1 VSTHLL
7 GIRHHGPGSARA
19 LVAAL
24 ERLEPSCVLI
34 EGPPD
39 ADGVISLVGHAE
51 MEPPIALMVYAT
63 EAPARAA
70 FYPFAV
76 YSPEWQ
82 AMRWAVARGVPVRFM
97 DLPQAHQLDA
107 ASFARGDAD
116 LDAEHDPVADDP
128 LGALARAAGYEDRE
142 LWWEQHVE
150 QRRDP
155 SGVFEAILE
164 AMTALREGRPVRDR
178 RERQREAYMR
188 RTMRAAEREGH
199 ACLAVVCGAWHA
211 PALNAKVSQKDD
223 DAALRGLPKTK
234 VTATWVPWSRGRL
247 ASKNGYGAGVRSPGW
262 YEHLWRSPSHVAERW
277 LTEVAR
283 LLRGEGLAAA
293 PGSVIEAVRLAE
305 ALAALRDRAMPGL
318 EELHEAT
325 RAVLTH
331 GSDAQLALI
340 RERLEIGRGLG
351 RVPPDAPMVPLAQD
365 VAAQQ
370 KTLRLKVSAEAKV
383 LDLDLR
389 NDTDRAR
396 SRLLHRLRLLDVEWG
411 STEEVQSAGTFKER
425 WTLQWD
431 PELALALVE
440 ASVHGNTVEV
450 AAGARGAELARRTDD
465 LAELTALLHR
475 VVLAELADAVDAA
488 LARVSAV
495 SAQAGDARALMKA
508 LPPLARAARWGT
520 VRGTAPERL
529 LPVLDVLFARVVVGL
544 PGACTSLDHDA
555 AHAVRTQL
563 DAVTG
568 ALRLLDRA
576 EPLLEW
582 HTLLLEMLG
591 QDVVHALV
599 RGACARLLLEA
610 GHLETAELARHA
622 QLALSPA
629 VEPARAAAWAEGVLG
644 QSATLPLAHE
654 GLWRALDRWL
664 LGLDET
670 VFLELLPLVRRAFA
684 GVDAPARRVLGERVR
699 ALGDTDGPRVPIA
712 RRVVLDESR
721 VELLGPLLRQ
731 VVGLDGPAEERA
743 S

>member
-1 VSTHLL
+1 
-7 GIRHHGPGSARA
+7 
-19 LVAAL
+19 
-24 ERLEPSCVLI
+24 
-34 EGPPD
+34 
-39 ADGVISLVGHAE
+39 
-51 MEPPIALMVYAT
+51 
-63 EAPARAA
+63 
-70 FYPFAV
+70 
-76 YSPEWQ
+76 
-82 AMRWAVARGVPVRFM
+82 
-97 DLPQAHQLDA
+97 
-107 ASFARGDAD
+107 
-116 LDAEHDPVADDP
+116 
-128 LGALARAAGYEDRE
+128 
-142 LWWEQHVE
+142 
-150 QRRDP
+150 
-155 SGVFEAILE
+155 
-164 AMTALREGRPVRDR
+164 
-178 RERQREAYMR
+178 
-188 RTMRAAEREGH
+188 
-199 ACLAVVCGAWHA
+199 
-211 PALNAKVSQKDD
+211 
-223 DAALRGLPKTK
+223 
-234 VTATWVPWSRGRL
+234 
-247 ASKNGYGAGVRSPGW
+247 
-262 YEHLWRSPSHVAERW
+262 
-277 LTEVAR
+277 
-283 LLRGEGLAAA
+283 
-293 PGSVIEAVRLAE
+293 VIEAVRLAE

-450 AAGARGAELARRTDD
+450 AAGARGRRAGAAHRRSGRADGAAPPRGAGRAGRRGGRGAGPRLGGVGPGRRRARADEGPAAAGPRGPLGYRARHRARAPLAGARRAFRARGGGPAGRLHLARSRRRPRR
-465 LAELTALLHR
+465 AHP
-475 VVLAELADAVDAA
+475 
-488 LARVSAV
+488 ARRR
-495 SAQAGDARALMKA
+495 DR
-508 LPPLARAARWGT
+508 RAAGCSTGRSRCSSGTRSCSRCWGRT
-520 VRGTAPERL
+520 W
-529 LPVLDVLFARVVVGL
+529 
-544 PGACTSLDHDA
+544 CT
-555 AHAVRTQL
+555 
-563 DAVTG
+563 
-568 ALRLLDRA
+568 
-576 EPLLEW
+576 PW
-582 HTLLLEMLG
+582 
-591 QDVVHALV
+591 
-599 RGACARLLLEA
+599 CA
-610 GHLETAELARHA
+610 G
-622 QLALSPA
+622 
-629 VEPARAAAWAEGVLG
+629 PARACCSRPGTWRRRSWPATRSWRCRRRWSRPAPRPGPRGVLG